1 MRTQLRKWIG
11 CLAGLTR
18 GLAVG
23 LLLLAWGCD
32 ASNGP
37 AGPSPKDPV
46 GPSPQNPVDPS
57 PQVPGILE
65 VSISTSG
72 TRPDAD
78 GYAVA
83 VSVGAG
89 NPSLQTV
96 GPMDTIRFPD
106 LPSGTYSVRLESLAP
121 NCSVQGGNPR
131 RVTIAAAATLQ
142 VGFAVF
148 CPGPGAILL
157 KTITAG
163 SDPDNDG
170 YVITYGSSSTS
181 EQVTIGAND
190 SLWISEEELP
200 PGVDW
205 AALHGVAGNC
215 SSPGRWRTLQIRGD
229 TTTRVEF
236 SIECMPW
243 AVYHSGI
250 VYDRV
255 TTHHSATLSFHGT
268 LSERFILLS
277 NGKFRLQFVS
287 GNYGTFEYL
296 GTYHSSGS
304 TISFAFDS
312 SGRAGPWSATG
323 SLRGDS
329 LSVQYS
335 FLMRLDDFEDGVFV
349 RSP

>member
-1 MRTQLRKWIG
+1 MRARFRELIG
-11 CLAGLTR
+11 CPAGRTR

-37 AGPSPKDPV
+37 AGPSPQDPV
-46 GPSPQNPVDPS
+46 APSPQNPS
-57 PQVPGILE
+57 PEVPGILE

-89 NPSLQTV
+89 DPSLQTV
-96 GPMDTIRFPD
+96 GPMGGTIRFPD
-106 LPSGTYSVRLESLAP
+106 LPSGTHSVRLESLAP

-131 RVTIAAAATLQ
+131 RITIAAGATLQ

-157 KTITAG
+157 KTITTG
-163 SDPDNDG
+163 SDLDSDG
-170 YVITYGSSSTS
+170 YIITYGSSSTS
-181 EQVTIGAND
+181 EEVTIGASD
-190 SLWISEEELP
+190 SLWISEEDLP

-205 AALHGVAGNC
+205 AALDGIAGNC
-215 SSPGRWRTLQIRGD
+215 SSPGRWRTLLIRGD
-229 TTTRVEF
+229 TTTRLEF
-236 SIECMPW
+236 AIECMPW
-243 AVYHSGI
+243 AVYNSGI
-250 VYDRV
+250 VYERV
-255 TTHHSATLSFHGT
+255 SPHSSGTLSFHDT
-268 LSERFILLS
+268 LSERYILLS

-296 GTYHSSGS
+296 GRYHSSGS
-304 TISFAFDS
+304 TISFAFDGS
-312 SGRAGPWSATG
+312 NRAGPWDAVGT
-323 SLRGDS
+323 LRGDS
-329 LSVQYS
+329 LLVQYNPVMS
-335 FLMRLDDFEDGVFV
+335 LADFEDAVFV